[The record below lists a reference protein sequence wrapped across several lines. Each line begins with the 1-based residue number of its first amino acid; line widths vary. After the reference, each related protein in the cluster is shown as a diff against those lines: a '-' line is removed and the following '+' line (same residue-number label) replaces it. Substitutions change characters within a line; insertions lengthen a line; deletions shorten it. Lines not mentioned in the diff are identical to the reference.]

1 MLLAM
6 VGIKMR
12 VVHKMKTRLENQKGP
27 GSMKLIKEIEEQEK
41 IIRFCL
47 DALHDWNPTLLPA
60 LGPIFS
66 SKLADTLDSD
76 LSPESD
82 LLAQQCKFTKQ
93 KLFLLRIVLVEKNS
107 CF

>member
-12 VVHKMKTRLENQKGP
+12 VVHKMKATLQNQKGP
-27 GSMKLIKEIEEQEK
+27 GSMKLIKDIEEQEK

-60 LGPIFS
+60 L
-66 SKLADTLDSD
+66 DN
-76 LSPESD
+76 PEP
-82 LLAQQCKFTKQ
+82 LLA
-93 KLFLLRIVLVEKNS
+93 LP
-107 CF
+107 

>member
-27 GSMKLIKEIEEQEK
+27 GSMKLIKDIEEQEK

-47 DALHDWNPTLLPA
+47 NALHDWNPTLLPA
-60 LGPIFS
+60 LGSIF
-66 SKLADTLDSD
+66 LQNDRLT
-76 LSPESD
+76 
-82 LLAQQCKFTKQ
+82 
-93 KLFLLRIVLVEKNS
+93 
-107 CF
+107 